1 MNRFMVWLSEGNL
14 KTDGRSDEAVEAVLN
29 DPGNIN
35 DLMSCLRVENAVIRG
50 NTADAIEKI
59 GRQKPEFFLPYL
71 HLLLQSSVED
81 PLPMVQWHLAMLFG
95 HLALFSQPADLL
107 ITALSNMLKSDK
119 SLVVSWA
126 INSLCVYAKLYPDF
140 QPAILG
146 NMIALDDDKRA
157 AVRAVVQNAKKI
169 LVENQYLPVK
179 WIKSPIMP
187 AQFSSKNR
195 Y

>member
-1 MNRFMVWLSEGNL
+1 MVWLSEGNL
-14 KTDGRSDEAVEAVLN
+14 KTDGRYDEVVEAVLN

-35 DLMSCLRVENAVIRG
+35 DLMSCLQDEDPVIRG
-50 NTADAIEKI
+50 HAADAVEKI

-71 HLLLQSSVED
+71 HLLLQSSIED
-81 PLPMVQWHLAMLFG
+81 PVPMVQWHLAILFG

-107 ITALSNMLKSDK
+107 ITALSKMMKNDK

-126 INSLCVYAKLYPDF
+126 IKSLCVYAKLYPEY

-146 NMIALDDDKRA
+146 NMIALDDDNRA

-169 LVENQYLPVK
+169 LVENQNLPVK
-179 WIKSPIMP
+179 WIKNPIIA